1 MYFYLDSL
9 DMQLDIDDIQMIDMQ
24 LDIDD
29 IQMRLTRTEDQLE
42 DAMARIAKL
51 ENKMSNNSAQHVSS
65 KLLLAKEL
73 RKQEQEK
80 IDEQIQ
86 QEALQASLQSAND
99 DIYSISSDDDLPPL
113 PPPVNI
119 QSNVTLTPHRYTYPQ
134 YSYQSPFDCSPEQ
147 SSPARPPLLHP
158 MQPSNYYNPQS
169 TPGTWTPPCM
179 QPSTGPPPPPST
191 VPPCLPIK
199 GRRKNDKQ
207 SNLPSVEINKEN
219 LILHEMVVS
228 KNQSLCRENVVGTLA
243 AKLVNESFF
252 GNEVLKRCT
261 VMGCRD
267 YPTLPLKELNEL
279 KQVIFLFVSKVLV
292 QQL

>member
-51 ENKMSNNSAQHVSS
+51 ENKMNAQHVSL
-65 KLLLAKEL
+65 KLLLEEEL
-73 RKQEQEK
+73 KKQEQEK

-86 QEALQASLQSAND
+86 QEALQVSLQSADD
-99 DIYSISSDDDLPPL
+99 DIYSISSDDDQPPL

-158 MQPSNYYNPQS
+158 MQPSNYYNPQP

-219 LILHEMVVS
+219 LIPHEMVVS
-228 KNQSLCRENVVGTLA
+228 KYQSLCRENVVGTLA
-243 AKLVNESFF
+243 VKLANESFL
-252 GNEVLKRCT
+252 EMKYLKD
-261 VMGCRD
+261 VQLWGA
-267 YPTLPLKELNEL
+267 
-279 KQVIFLFVSKVLV
+279 VIILLC
-292 QQL
+292 L

>member
-134 YSYQSPFDCSPEQ
+134 YSYQSSFDCSPEQ
-147 SSPARPPLLHP
+147 SSPARQSLLHP
-158 MQPSNYYNPQS
+158 MQPPYYNPQS

-207 SNLPSVEINKEN
+207 SNLPSVEINMEN

-243 AKLVNESFF
+243 VKLVNESFF